1 MLAGEPKHIGSVS
14 LVDGPGSGEE
24 VLPLSSGSNRTELL
38 GVLAWD
44 PDSPEAAKERHCTE
58 ELQKARGGYRGT
70 RACCLVA
77 QPVPAKGAAG
87 TRFLLNKRHQSPR
100 TPQQLLNMETAVA

>member
-44 PDSPEAAKERHCTE
+44 PDCPEAAKERHCTE
-58 ELQKARGGYRGT
+58 ELQKARGVQRNKGLLPCCA
-70 RACCLVA
+70 ACSC
-77 QPVPAKGAAG
+77 QRSCRNTVPA
-87 TRFLLNKRHQSPR
+87 
-100 TPQQLLNMETAVA
+100 